1 MSDKVKKEGEALAN
15 PALAPEQKTG
25 GVVSSIGDKLLC
37 YADEHPLKTTV
48 GLTIAGGVAKERI
61 IDPVL
66 DWTINKVG
74 GLFARGAEERV
85 EEKLADEA
93 VAAASGGIID
103 CAIGLVGKAFDGVV
117 D

>member
-1 MSDKVKKEGEALAN
+1 MTDKTKKEGEALAT
-15 PALAPEQKTG
+15 PAPEQKTG

-48 GLTIAGGVAKERI
+48 GLSIAGGVA
-61 IDPVL
+61 
-66 DWTINKVG
+66 
-74 GLFARGAEERV
+74 EEKV

-93 VAAASGGIID
+93 VAAASGGVID
-103 CAIGLVGKAFDGVV
+103 CAFNVISKAFDGVV

>member
-1 MSDKVKKEGEALAN
+1 MTDKTKKEGEALAT
-15 PALAPEQKTG
+15 PAPEQKTG

-66 DWTINKVG
+66 DWTISKVG
-74 GLFARGAEERV
+74 GLFARGAEEKV

-93 VAAASGGIID
+93 VAAASGGVID
-103 CAIGLVGKAFDGVV
+103 CAFNVISKAFDGVV